1 MIPFPKHKTQTQ
13 NKNIKHTAGGDS
25 GSSISIPVRETQR
38 VAPSIEKNQ
47 SNSAAKA
54 TPLHPNHKNIHPT
67 HYHDTEKGFLKSY
80 ATKASRTT
88 TSTPTSLKRPSE

>member
-47 SNSAAKA
+47 SNKLYRAQERLSGFSRMVHHVEGQKIID
-54 TPLHPNHKNIHPT
+54 PNVYT
-67 HYHDTEKGFLKSY
+67 L
-80 ATKASRTT
+80 
-88 TSTPTSLKRPSE
+88 SETLIVKQISPQ